1 MDHAPS
7 YREHMRAI
15 LALGLPLIGSQIAQF
30 AIHMTDTLM
39 LGWYDV
45 RALAAVTLA
54 SSYWFV
60 LFITGAGFGLAV
72 APMVAA
78 AQARGDMTRAR
89 RVTRMGLHASIAY
102 GALVL
107 PLMLWAAPVLGA
119 LGQEA
124 QIALLAESYL
134 RIAAWGIF
142 PALGVM
148 VLKNYLA
155 AMENTRMILM
165 VTLSAVA
172 MNALMNYALIF
183 GHWGAPE
190 LGVRGAAIASVI
202 VNAASFL
209 ALALHASRSFPEHAL
224 FTRFL
229 RPDPEALRDI
239 FRLGWPIGLTNLAET
254 GLFTASAVMVGWLG
268 TEALA
273 AHGIALQAAAL
284 AFMVHVGLSNVATVR
299 AGNAIGR
306 GDIRRLGD
314 GAKVVITLSLGF
326 SLIVIAL
333 FIALPEQIISL
344 FLDPGDPARPAVIAI
359 GRKLLIVAAIFQLA
373 DAMQVL
379 ALGLLRG
386 VGDTRMPM
394 LIATL
399 AYWVLG
405 LGTGYGLG
413 IVAGLGAVGVWLG
426 LVVGLAVAGGLLM
439 WRFWYLVA
447 QRERQATASA

>member
-1 MDHAPS
+1 MDHAPR
-7 YREHMRAI
+7 YRAHLRAV

-45 RALAAVTLA
+45 RALAALTLA
-54 SSYWFV
+54 GSYWFV

-78 AQARGDMTRAR
+78 AAARGEGARVR
-89 RVTRMGLHASIAY
+89 RVTRMGLHASLAY
-102 GALVL
+102 GVLVL
-107 PLMLWAAPVLGA
+107 PLMLWSAPVLRA
-119 LGQEA
+119 LGQEPALAALA
-124 QIALLAESYL
+124 QDYL
-134 RIAAWGIF
+134 RIAAWGLF

-148 VLKNYLA
+148 VLKNHLA
-155 AMENTRMILM
+155 ALERTRMILA
-165 VTLSAVA
+165 VTLGTVGL
-172 MNALMNYALIF
+172 NALLNYALIF
-183 GHWGAPE
+183 GNWGAPE
-190 LGVRGAAIASVI
+190 LGVRGAAIASVA
-202 VNAASFL
+202 VNLASAL
-209 ALALHASRSFPEHAL
+209 ALARHAARSFPEHAL

-229 RPDPEALRDI
+229 RPDPEALGDV

-254 GLFTASAVMVGWLG
+254 GLFTASAIMVGWLG

-284 AFMVHVGLSNVATVR
+284 AFMVHVGLSSAATVR
-299 AGNAIGR
+299 AGNAVGR
-306 GDIRRLGD
+306 GDARRLAD
-314 GAKVVITLSLGF
+314 GARVVIALSLGF
-326 SLIVIAL
+326 ALVVIAV

-344 FLDPGDPARPAVIAI
+344 FLDPADPARPAVIAI
-359 GRKLLIVAAIFQLA
+359 GRELLFVAAIFQLA

-386 VGDTRMPM
+386 VGDTRVPM

-405 LGTGYGLG
+405 LGAGYGLG
-413 IVAGLGAVGVWLG
+413 IAAGLGAVGVWLG
-426 LVVGLAVAGGLLM
+426 LVVGLAAAGGLLM
-439 WRFWYLVA
+439 WRFWHLVA
-447 QRERQATASA
+447 RMAAQRAASA